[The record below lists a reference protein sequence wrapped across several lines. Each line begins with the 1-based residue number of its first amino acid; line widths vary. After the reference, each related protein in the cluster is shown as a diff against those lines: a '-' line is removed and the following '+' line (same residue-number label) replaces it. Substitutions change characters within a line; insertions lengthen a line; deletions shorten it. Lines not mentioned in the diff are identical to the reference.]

1 MICIAIDGPAGSGK
15 SSVSK
20 LVAKKLGFISVDTGA
35 LYRAVAYF
43 LKVEGINNIGSP
55 EALEN
60 ALKNINL
67 EAKSI
72 GGEFRVLLNRED
84 VTENLRSEEISLLA
98 SKISKIKAVR
108 ELLLDLQRDFAKKT
122 NVVMDGRDIG
132 TVIIPDAQVKIFLTA
147 SLEQRAARRRGDFG
161 GKVSFEEVLR
171 DLEKRDYQDANRE
184 ISPLK
189 KAKDAILIDN
199 TGMSLKET
207 VDKICEIAKER
218 AGIK

>member
-43 LKVEGINNIGSP
+43 LKVEGVGIGSP
-55 EALEN
+55 NALED

-72 GGEFRVLLNRED
+72 GGEFRVFLNRED

-147 SLEQRAARRRGDFG
+147 SLDQRAARRRGDFG

-189 KAKDAILIDN
+189 KAKDAILIDS

-207 VDKICEIAKER
+207 VEKICEIAKER
-218 AGIK
+218 TGLK